1 MLIFDT
7 PCGFGAVF
15 NTHLTL
21 VLTAGGGGGGGFL
34 P

>member
-7 PCGFGAVF
+7 PPGFGAVF

-21 VLTAGGGGGGGFL
+21 VLSGGGGGGFV